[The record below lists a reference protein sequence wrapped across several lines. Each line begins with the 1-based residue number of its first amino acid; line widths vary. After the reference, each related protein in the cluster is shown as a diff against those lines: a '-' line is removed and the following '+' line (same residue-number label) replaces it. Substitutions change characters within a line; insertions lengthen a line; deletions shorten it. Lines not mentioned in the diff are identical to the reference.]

1 VEKLS
6 ALVLDYQLDSVFL
19 HDWFNIWQVCKKQ
32 LDEKTKGQYDAL
44 LRKNAELL
52 EKMTAQE
59 NRMDTLTSDCKELQ
73 TRLDVL
79 RTLNERYEK
88 DRRIMFLGVSALS
101 AIAFGILVCMMAM
114 ALNLL

>member
-19 HDWFNIWQVCKKQ
+19 HDWFTTCQTWTTQ
-32 LDEKTKGQYDAL
+32 LDKRTTDQNNIL
-44 LRKNAELL
+44 FQKNAELQ
-52 EKMTAQE
+52 K
-59 NRMDTLTSDCKELQ
+59 K
-73 TRLDVL
+73 LDVL

-88 DRRIMFLGVSALS
+88 DRRIMFGVLGALS
-101 AIAFGILVCMMAM
+101 AITFGVFVCMMAM